1 MSLYGQASGNTLKG
15 KINRLT
21 ELRGY
26 SAYEIALIYGFVGT
40 EEEWLNSIE
49 AGGGVRSFN
58 GREGYLMPQAGD
70 YTAEMVGARPDTWM
84 PTYSDVGADKAGS
97 AEAVSSSLTQEVNTK
112 QAKIT
117 SVTVSLST
125 NWTGAESPYSQT
137 VAVPGATATKM
148 VDLQPAP
155 DQIHS
160 LMENG
165 TAGLQAVNNN
175 GAVTVY
181 AFGEKPAE
189 AMTIQA
195 TLTEVL

>member
-70 YTAEMVGARPDTWM
+70 YTAEMVGARPASWM
-84 PTYSDVGADKAGS
+84 PSYSDVGADKAGA
-97 AEAVSSSLTQEVNTK
+97 AEAVSGSLTQKINTK
-112 QAKIT
+112 ILTT
-117 SVTVSLST
+117 SISLT
-125 NWTGAESPYSQT
+125 ADWTGEESPYSQIVT
-137 VAVPGATATKM
+137 VPDATAKRM

-181 AFGEKPAE
+181 AFGEKPTE

>member
-26 SAYEIALIYGFVGT
+26 SAYEIALIHGFVGT
-40 EEEWLNSIE
+40 EEEWIDSITG
-49 AGGGVRSFN
+49 GGGVRRFN
-58 GREGYLMPQAGD
+58 GREGYVVPLAGD
-70 YTAEMVGARPDTWM
+70 YTAEMVGARPNNWM

-97 AEAVSSSLTQEVNTK
+97 AEAVKNFAQQKISTASVSLTTG
-112 QAKIT
+112 
-117 SVTVSLST
+117 
-125 NWTGAESPYSQT
+125 WTGDASPYAQIVTIS
-137 VAVPGATATKM
+137 GMTATKM
-148 VDLQPAP
+148 VDLQPTP
-155 DQIHS
+155 EQIHA

-165 TAGLQAVNNN
+165 TSGLQAVNNN

-195 TLTEVL
+195 TLTEVV